1 MLRSGMWPE
10 VLTLTRTRLASGA
23 MPRKKPPERW
33 PLPAATTEVIM
44 PCQLAVSVDWSV
56 PVPCGVMLW

>member
-1 MLRSGMWPE
+1 MMLRSETRPPL
-10 VLTLTRTRLASGA
+10 LTLTQTTLASGA
-23 MPRKKPPERW
+23 MPRKKPPESA

-56 PVPCGVMLW
+56 PVPFGMML